1 MMKMK
6 AITDKDVIVYLVAE
20 GKLIVD
26 VKKEGNR
33 SRVYFEDNS
42 ELDQAI
48 LRFINRT
55 GEINIS
61 DYIAAERR
69 VKTML
74 CMQKQ

>member
-1 MMKMK
+1 MNKKK

-20 GKLIVD
+20 GKQIVD
-26 VKKEGNR
+26 VKKDGKR
-33 SRVYFEDNS
+33 SIVYFENNIY
-42 ELDQAI
+42 LDEAI

-55 GEINIS
+55 GEINIG

-74 CMQKQ
+74 CMQKE